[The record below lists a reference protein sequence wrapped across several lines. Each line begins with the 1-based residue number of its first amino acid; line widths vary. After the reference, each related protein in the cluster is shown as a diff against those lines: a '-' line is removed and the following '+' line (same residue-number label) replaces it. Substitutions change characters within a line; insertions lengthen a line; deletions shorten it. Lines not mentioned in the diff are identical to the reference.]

1 MQVKTKTGKRTLQLC
16 PYRVCGF
23 WFFFSSLK
31 DLFMYYIYIYEYMN
45 ECFVLKKKDLFVC
58 LFFRDRISLCS
69 PGCPGTHSVDQ
80 VDFEL
85 RNPPASASRVLGLK
99 PCATTARLLPCGF
112 RNNFLSSL
120 SSPAQLSSSS
130 GALLNSIMYLQITFY
145 NFSLILCI
153 LVTYSSPFPPIC
165 FVWGRISYIPG

>member
-69 PGCPGTHSVDQ
+69 PGCP
-80 VDFEL
+80 
-85 RNPPASASRVLGLK
+85 SRVLGLK

>member
-1 MQVKTKTGKRTLQLC
+1 
-16 PYRVCGF
+16 
-23 WFFFSSLK
+23 
-31 DLFMYYIYIYEYMN
+31 MYYIYIYEYMN
-45 ECFVLKKKDLFVC
+45 ECFVLKKKIYLFVC
-58 LFFRDRISLCS
+58 FFETGFLCVALAVLEL
-69 PGCPGTHSVDQ
+69 TVDQ
-80 VDFEL
+80 AGLKL
-85 RNPPASASRVLGLK
+85 RNPPAFASRVLGLK

-165 FVWGRISYIPG
+165 FV